1 MAEAQAQKSS
11 AREILCQI
19 LGKMEKDEK
28 RKSDSLKDSEVQELT
43 VSAMK
48 RLKSC
53 TGEISEKK
61 SAVEQ
66 EIQRREELKKEEGR
80 LRAIVEQEK
89 EKTVQLQAEKKSVE
103 ERI

>member
-1 MAEAQAQKSS
+1 MQE
-11 AREILCQI
+11 EILCQI

-66 EIQRREELKKEEGR
+66 EIQRRR
-80 LRAIVEQEK
+80 
-89 EKTVQLQAEKKSVE
+89 S
-103 ERI
+103 